1 MTMQI
6 NDTPEMKKL
15 RKDIEPYID
24 RTVGKY
30 SIELIQNAPE
40 EIRQKKQKLLELFEK
55 EMEKAEKWMHDVEV
69 VFKEPKRNN
78 NRIS

>member
-1 MTMQI
+1 MQI

-30 SIELIQNAPE
+30 SIELLQNAPE

-55 EMEKAEKWMHDVEV
+55 EMKKAEKWMRDVKV
-69 VFKEPKRNN
+69 VFKDPKE
-78 NRIS
+78 